1 MSASENIDGLIA
13 GLPDW
18 RGSALAHL
26 RATINEAD
34 RRLGEDWKWG
44 SPVWVYKGNVCSIGA
59 FKTHVKV
66 SFFKGAHLEDP
77 AGLFNA
83 GLEAKESR
91 SIDLAEG
98 QQVDTS
104 ALQGLVRAATDV
116 NSP

>member
-13 GLPDW
+13 ALPDW
-18 RGSALAHL
+18 RGSALGHL

-34 RRLGEDWKWG
+34 PRLGEDWKWG

-66 SFFKGAHLEDP
+66 NFFKGASIPDP
-77 AGLFNA
+77 RGLFNA
-83 GLEAKESR
+83 GLDAKASR

-98 QQVDTS
+98 DAIDEP
-104 ALQGLVRAATDV
+104 ALLQLVRAAAALNV
-116 NSP
+116 